1 MAVDGV
7 DLSIQS
13 GEAVGLVGESG
24 SGKTVLALSV
34 LGLLPEG
41 SGSILPGSSVR
52 LRGEELVGVD
62 ERRLREVRGGEI
74 AMVFQE
80 PMTSLNPVL
89 TIGKQIGE
97 VLEIHRSLRDS
108 EMRGETVR
116 LLAEVGIPDP
126 AERVEAFP
134 HQLSGGMRQRAMI
147 AMAVAGEPAL
157 LVADE
162 PTTALDSTLQ
172 AQILDLLQDL
182 KQRLGM
188 ALLLVS
194 HDLVAVSRICQRV
207 VVLYGGRVMEAGP
220 IPEVLGNPAHP
231 YTRALLAARPTL
243 QERGAMV
250 PIPGE
255 VPEATCWPA
264 GCRFHPR
271 CPETMDRCRSEEPEL
286 VTLSASQPRETGLP
300 TANGG
305 DRVVRCWLSRD
316 GEGGG
321 S

>member
-7 DLSIQS
+7 DLTIGS

-62 ERRLREVRGGEI
+62 EKRLREVRGGEI

-89 TIGKQIGE
+89 TIGEQIRE
-97 VLEIHRSLRDS
+97 VLEIHRSLSGAEVRA
-108 EMRGETVR
+108 ETGR

-126 AERVEAFP
+126 EERIAAYP
-134 HQLSGGMRQRAMI
+134 HQLSGGMRQRSMI
-147 AMAVAGEPAL
+147 AMAVAGQPAL
-157 LVADE
+157 LIADE

-172 AQILDLLQDL
+172 GQILDLLRNL

-194 HDLVAVSRICQRV
+194 HDLGVVSRLCQRV
-207 VVLYGGRVMEAGP
+207 VVLYGGRVMEVGP
-220 IPEVLGNPAHP
+220 TSEVLKHPSHP
-231 YTRALLAARPTL
+231 YTQALLGARPTL
-243 QERGAMV
+243 QGRSAMV
-250 PIPGE
+250 PISGE
-255 VPEATCWPA
+255 VPEATHWPT

-271 CPETMDRCRSEEPEL
+271 CPEAMDRCRSEEPEL
-286 VTLSASQPRETGLP
+286 VALSDSAPRDSSSTREIGE
-300 TANGG
+300 
-305 DRVVRCWLSRD
+305 DRMVRCWLSQN
-316 GEGGG
+316 GKG
-321 S
+321 SGT

>member
-7 DLSIQS
+7 DLTIGS

-24 SGKTVLALSV
+24 SGKTVLALSI

-52 LRGEELVGVD
+52 LRGEELVGAD

-89 TIGKQIGE
+89 TIGDQIGE
-97 VLEIHRSLRDS
+97 VLQIHRSLSVS
-108 EMRGETVR
+108 EVREETVR
-116 LLAEVGIPDP
+116 FLADVGIPDP
-126 AERVEAFP
+126 AERVRAYP
-134 HQLSGGMRQRAMI
+134 HQLSGGMRQRATI
-147 AMAVAGEPAL
+147 AMAVAGQPAL

-162 PTTALDSTLQ
+162 PTTALDPTLQ
-172 AQILDLLQDL
+172 SQILDLLQDL
-182 KQRLGM
+182 RQRFGM

-220 IPEVLGNPAHP
+220 VPEVLGNPAHP
-231 YTRALLAARPTL
+231 YTRALLAARPTW
-243 QERGAMV
+243 EGRGTMV

-255 VPEATCWPA
+255 VPEATRWPS

-271 CPETMDRCRSEEPEL
+271 CPEAMDRCRSEEPEM
-286 VTLSASQPRETGLP
+286 VTQSATEPSEPGL
-300 TANGG
+300 AAAEGEE
-305 DRVVRCWLSRD
+305 RIVRCWLSQD
-316 GEGGG
+316 GESAGK
-321 S
+321 